1 MKIDPDALI
10 KRWQRIQR
18 DRAIAQAIGE
28 GSASDAEIG
37 ERFGLSAGAI
47 SSRRRRMGLEGRSQ
61 VRRQAKLRRTGPTP
75 QLVDAVLQAL
85 VEGHTIQEVSKTIHI
100 PHYTITRMLNDI
112 GVEPREISRYQP
124 PPERAYRK
132 GPQRRRKET
141 AE

>member
-10 KRWQRIQR
+10 KRWQRVQR
-18 DRAIAQAIGE
+18 DRAIEQAIGE
-28 GSASDAEIG
+28 GNASPREIAET
-37 ERFGLSAGAI
+37 FGLSTRTVY
-47 SSRRRRMGLEGRSQ
+47 SRMRTMGLSAPGQ
-61 VRRQAKLRRTGPTP
+61 VRRQARLRRTGPTP
-75 QLVDAVLQAL
+75 QLTEAVLQAL

-100 PHYTITRMLNDI
+100 PHYTITQMLNEL

>member
-28 GSASDAEIG
+28 GILSPREIG
-37 ERFGLSAGAI
+37 EMFGLST
-47 SSRRRRMGLEGRSQ
+47 SSVYSRMHTMDLEGRSQ
-61 VRRQAKLRRTGPTP
+61 VRRQAKLRRKGPTP
-75 QLVDAVLQAL
+75 QLVDAVVQAL

-100 PHYTITRMLNDI
+100 PHYTITQMLNEL
-112 GVEPREISRYQP
+112 GVEPREIRYQP

-132 GPQRRRKET
+132 GPQRRRKEQ
-141 AE
+141 EH